1 MRSRRIADAIAGR
14 VRAALIAMLLCAA
27 ASVSAGAQQPAAPSR
42 ANGPTYHLETIKGG
56 LPALRLQFSQNQ
68 LELLERLNRADLA
81 HLARF
86 QSLVVPDLWAADELA
101 YSPLPVRYPSA
112 EFYPKLLIVEQ
123 SHQVFGA
130 YEFGRLVRWGPISS
144 GRQSSQTPAGL
155 FHLNW
160 RSQGRHSTVDPEWFM
175 TWYFNFDN
183 ALGLSLHQYAL
194 PGRPASHAC
203 VRLLERD
210 AVWLF
215 NWGDQW
221 KLDVR
226 RRAVVE
232 VGTPIL
238 VVGNYDFKAPP
249 PWRSMQP
256 SAMIV
261 QLPPAPQVD

>member
-1 MRSRRIADAIAGR
+1 MIT
-14 VRAALIAMLLCAA
+14 VHLCAA
-27 ASVSAGAQQPAAPSR
+27 ASVLVGAPQPAAPPQ

-56 LPALRLQFSQNQ
+56 LPALRLQFSENQ

-81 HLARF
+81 HLAGFR
-86 QSLVVPDLWAADELA
+86 SLVVPDLWAADELA
-101 YSPLPVRYPSA
+101 YSPLPPLYPSA
-112 EFYPKLLIVEQ
+112 ECYPKLLVVEL

-130 YEFGRLVRWGPISS
+130 YEFGRLVRWGPVSS
-144 GRQSSQTPAGL
+144 GRQSSQTPAGF

-160 RSQGRHSTVDPEWFM
+160 RSRGRHSTVDPEWFM
-175 TWYFNFDN
+175 AWYFNFDN

-221 KLDVR
+221 KLGAR
-226 RRAVVE
+226 KRAVLE
-232 VGTPIL
+232 VGTPML
-238 VVGNYDFKAPP
+238 VIGQYDFKAPP
-249 PWRSMQP
+249 PWRSLQP
-256 SAMIV
+256 LAMTV

>member
-1 MRSRRIADAIAGR
+1 LNVASGRIADPIASR
-14 VRAALIAMLLCAA
+14 IRAALLALLVCAA
-27 ASVSAGAQQPAAPSR
+27 APVSVGARLSATPPQ

-56 LPALRLQFSQNQ
+56 LPALRRQFSQNQ
-68 LELLERLNRADLA
+68 LELLERVNRADLA
-81 HLARF
+81 HLAQF
-86 QSLVVPDLWAADELA
+86 PSLVVPDLWAADELVC
-101 YSPLPVRYPSA
+101 SPLPALYPSA
-112 EFYPKLLIVEQ
+112 ESYPKLLVVEQ

-130 YEFGRLVRWGPISS
+130 YEFGQLARWGPVSS
-144 GRQSSQTPAGL
+144 GRQNSRTPTGF

-203 VRLLERD
+203 IRLLERD

-215 NWGDQW
+215 DWGDQW
-221 KLDVR
+221 KLDPQR
-226 RRAVVE
+226 HAVVE
-232 VGTPIL
+232 VGTPLL

-249 PWRSMQP
+249 PWRSLHP
-256 SAMIV
+256 PAMTV
-261 QLPPAPQVD
+261 QLPPAPR